1 MRIESSAEYWLG
13 NPEGAYFKAV
23 ERAIEKE
30 WDMKPLYIREGGSI
44 PAVRFLEKFCNA
56 PAVHLP
62 MGQVWERKGEKGI
75 LLCNDRWHAYI
86 YPSTKA
92 SDQAHLHNER
102 IRLRNLNAGRRII
115 KTLLQDLGRHD
126 LLSSQ

>member
-1 MRIESSAEYWLG
+1 
-13 NPEGAYFKAV
+13 
-23 ERAIEKE
+23 
-30 WDMKPLYIREGGSI
+30 MKPLYIREGGSI

-62 MGQVWERKGEKGI
+62 MGQVIKGKGEDNEEGFVERDVVMI
-75 LLCNDRWHAYI
+75 ADVHI
-86 YPSTKA
+86 YRPTKA

-115 KTLLQDLGRHD
+115 KTLLQDLGRND
-126 LLSSQ
+126 LLSHQ

>member
-1 MRIESSAEYWLG
+1 MR
-13 NPEGAYFKAV
+13 K
-23 ERAIEKE
+23 EKE
-30 WDMKPLYIREGGSI
+30 KRGSCYVMNVDM
-44 PAVRFLEKFCNA
+44 
-56 PAVHLP
+56 H
-62 MGQVWERKGEKGI
+62 
-75 LLCNDRWHAYI
+75 I
-86 YPSTKA
+86 YLSTKA

>member
-1 MRIESSAEYWLG
+1 MKQVRIESSAEYWLG
-13 NPEGAYFKAV
+13 NPEGGYFKAV

-62 MGQVWERKGEKGI
+62 MGQVKERKRRELCDGVGEKG
-75 LLCNDRWHAYI
+75 C
-86 YPSTKA
+86 
-92 SDQAHLHNER
+92 
-102 IRLRNLNAGRRII
+102 
-115 KTLLQDLGRHD
+115 
-126 LLSSQ
+126 